1 MVVGLIGKVKQPVST
16 AVCRNHDLGLRRT
29 LRCVARIEIRRQVLA
44 PNLTPDKVRALQL
57 APVELTE
64 EGDVLAIDG
73 PSIVIA
79 RAWITDPD
87 AWKQLAQS
95 VRAGEVA
102 RFDATQLQV
111 VDPMSTG

>member
-1 MVVGLIGKVKQPVST
+1 MVIELTPAVKQAVLT
-16 AVCRNHDLGLRRT
+16 AVCRAAGPVSRRR
-29 LRCVARIEIRRQVLA
+29 LPSVARIEINRQVLA
-44 PNLTPDKVRALQL
+44 ANLTPDKVRAFQL
-57 APVELTE
+57 APVEIIE
-64 EGDVLAIDG
+64 DGEVLALEG

-95 VRAGEVA
+95 VRAGIVR

-111 VDPMSTG
+111 AD

>member
-1 MVVGLIGKVKQPVST
+1 
-16 AVCRNHDLGLRRT
+16 
-29 LRCVARIEIRRQVLA
+29 VARIEINRQVLA
-44 PNLTPDKVRALQL
+44 ANLTPEKVRALQL

-64 EGDVLAIDG
+64 DGVVLTIEG

-95 VRAGEVA
+95 VRAGTVR

-111 VDPMSTG
+111 AD

>member
-1 MVVGLIGKVKQPVST
+1 MVIERTPPVKQAVLT
-16 AVCRNHDLGLRRT
+16 AVCRTAGPVSRRR
-29 LRCVARIEIRRQVLA
+29 LPSVARIEINRRVLA
-44 PNLTPDKVRALQL
+44 GNLTPDKVRALQL

-64 EGDVLAIDG
+64 DGEVLALEG

-87 AWKQLAQS
+87 AWKQLTQS
-95 VRAGEVA
+95 VRAGTVR

-111 VDPMSTG
+111 AD